1 MNNQVTRWGL
11 VAPRAKAQKD
21 EVNRLRLLLVMS
33 ACFACVAL
41 DNTKLVA
48 ALPTLARVSEM
59 SPVLERWTVEAGLLV
74 YASLLI
80 LGGSLS
86 ERFGPRRVLLCG
98 LFGFGLASLAGAFST
113 SAYQLIATRAL
124 SGVATA
130 CLTPATLATLKHSF
144 DERARPTA
152 IAVWTASFGLGAAL
166 GPVVAGLLVA
176 RGGLGAVQLA
186 NLPPIALCAW
196 GSFRLVPADLPR
208 HDLPLDFR
216 GAGLCLAAAASSLF
230 ALLSGP
236 SHGWLSPA
244 VVVSGLGGVGF
255 SFAAIRWLRH
265 ARHPLFDLTLFTQG
279 RFAQALLVIL
289 LGYFAFSGVSFVTAQ
304 YLQLGRA
311 RAALHAG
318 LLTLPLASSLLVGTL
333 IAPRL
338 MIRWGAERALWL
350 SLGAALSGIALLA
363 WASNGDSDLLLCA
376 ALVPFGGGCGSTF
389 ANATE
394 LILGSVAPERAAT
407 AAALSE
413 SAFEFGG
420 VLGIAVLSTVLG
432 GATSAENRIAELAP
446 RAFWAAA
453 VAVLLAWLVAIR
465 LSRSAMPRATPSVC
479 SDP

>member
-1 MNNQVTRWGL
+1 MNNQVTSQGL
-11 VAPRAKAQKD
+11 VALRSPAHEQG
-21 EVNRLRLLLVMS
+21 VNRLRLLLVMS

-86 ERFGPRRVLLCG
+86 ERFGPRRVLLLG
-98 LFGFGLASLAGAFST
+98 LAGFGLASIAGAFST
-113 SAYQLIATRAL
+113 SAYQLIGARAL

-144 DERARPTA
+144 DDRARPMA

-166 GPVVAGLLVA
+166 GPVLAGLLVT
-176 RGGLGAVQLA
+176 RGGLSAVQLA
-186 NLPPIALCAW
+186 NLPPIVLCAW
-196 GSFRLVPADLPR
+196 GSSRLVPRDLPR

-216 GAGLCLAAAASSLF
+216 GAALCLAAAACSLF

-236 SHGWLSPA
+236 SHGWLAPA
-244 VVVSGLGGVGF
+244 VVASALAGLGF
-255 SFAAIRWLRH
+255 SLGAWRWLRR
-265 ARHPLFDLTLFTQG
+265 ARHPLFDLSLFAQG
-279 RFAQALLVIL
+279 RFSQALLVIL
-289 LGYFAFSGVSFVTAQ
+289 LGYFAFSGVSFVIAQ

-333 IAPRL
+333 LAPRS
-338 MIRWGAERALWL
+338 MMRWGAERALWI
-350 SLGAALSGIALLA
+350 SLCAALSGIGLLA
-363 WASNGDSDLLLCA
+363 WASYGTSDLVLCV
-376 ALVPFGGGCGSTF
+376 ALVPFGGGCGSAF

-394 LILGSVAPERAAT
+394 LILGSVTPQRAAT

-432 GATSAENRIAELAP
+432 GAVSTPNHIAELAP
-446 RAFWAAA
+446 RAFWGAA
-453 VAVLLAWLVAIR
+453 VAVLLALLVAIR
-465 LSRSAMPRATPSVC
+465 LSRSAAPRITPNVC